1 MSSDQEHAGYG
12 HTHTTSLDL
21 STRDGIRALKVGVFG
36 LGFTAIFQTVLL
48 LLSGSVALLG
58 DTLHNGVDVAGTA
71 IVWLAFV
78 VTKRQR
84 TQRFGYGYHR
94 LEDLAGLAVVA
105 LIAAS
110 ACLVIFESARAF
122 GEARDLGR
130 PWVVFAAGL
139 VGFVGNEAV
148 AQYKLRAGERI
159 GSAAL
164 RADGQHS
171 RADGL
176 TSLGVVAAA
185 VGIMIHQPRIDAA
198 VGIAIGL
205 LIGLAAYQSGR
216 DVILRLL
223 DHGDPEVHDQL
234 EHAAASVE
242 GFDHINDLR
251 LRHAGRTVHLVAH
264 VCMPAAY
271 SLVEAHS
278 VAEDL
283 RQAWLHVLPPG
294 SVVDVHADPFEVG
307 EGSPHGREVAASR

>member
-1 MSSDQEHAGYG
+1 MSSAHGHGHGHSHAG
-12 HTHTTSLDL
+12 SLDL
-21 STRDGIRALKVGVFG
+21 STRDGVRALKIGVAG
-36 LGFTAIFQTVLL
+36 LGFTTAFQVALL
-48 LLSGSVALLG
+48 FLSGSVALLG

-110 ACLVIFESARAF
+110 ALLVVYESFRAF
-122 GEARDLGR
+122 GETRELHR
-130 PWVVFAAGL
+130 PWLVLVAGL
-139 VGFVGNEAV
+139 VGFAGNEAV
-148 AQYKLRAGERI
+148 AQYKLRAGRRI

-164 RADGQHS
+164 VADGQHS
-171 RADGL
+171 RADGF

-185 VGIMIHQPRIDAA
+185 IGIMVNQPRVDAA
-198 VGIAIGL
+198 VGLAIGV
-205 LIGLAAYQSGR
+205 LIGWAAIQSGR

-223 DHGDPEVHDQL
+223 DHGDPETRHQL
-234 EHAAASVE
+234 EHAAEDVS

-251 LRHAGRTVHLVAH
+251 LRHSGRTVHLVSH

-271 SLVEAHS
+271 SLVQAHTVS
-278 VAEDL
+278 EEL

-294 SVVDVHADPFEVG
+294 SVVDIHADPFDSQ
-307 EGSPHGREVAASR
+307 EGSPHAREAVHSH